1 MGMVLSMAVL
11 KIRTAFIHL
20 GFILYNQPGWSLGAR
35 FRQADVLGPHFFDEC
50 KDLADAF
57 DFVHTANVVH
67 LYDEA
72 HQESF
77 LRALAF
83 LVKPGG
89 MIWGRQVGLEEDES
103 RSHYRQP
110 EGKGVRFTVNGFRQ
124 LWSRATNWDTA
135 QAQFEAILTP
145 YDELR
150 SPQANK
156 RFSMQ
161 WSIRAPVHKTEGK
174 ILNLE

>member
-1 MGMVLSMAVL
+1 MGV
-11 KIRTAFIHL
+11 
-20 GFILYNQPGWSLGAR
+20 R
-35 FRQADVLGPHFFDEC
+35 FRQADVLSPHFFDKC
-50 KDLADAF
+50 SDLRDAF
-57 DFVHTANVVH
+57 DFVHTANVIH

-89 MIWGRQVGLEEDES
+89 VIWGRQVGIDEDES
-103 RSHYRQP
+103 MSRYRQP
-110 EGKGVRFTVNGFRQ
+110 EGKGVRFTVNQFRQ
-124 LWSRATNWDTA
+124 LWSQATGWDTA
-135 QAQFEAILTP
+135 QAQFEAMLTS

-150 SPQANK
+150 TPRVDK

-161 WSIRAPVHKTEGK
+161 WIIRAPVDKTSGNFLDLDE
-174 ILNLE
+174 LS